1 MQQTSN
7 FNEWLQVCNKL
18 LHKHKRLLQWVC
30 ADHTYHRVEQGG
42 DQRPKEANVT
52 NRDRFSESTTEL
64 STPLSVL
71 YSVVEDAQRYEGYL
85 KENAQGIY
93 DQELADFLGELRD
106 ETNRR
111 AKRAEV
117 LLAQRLADGGVR

>member
-1 MQQTSN
+1 
-7 FNEWLQVCNKL
+7 
-18 LHKHKRLLQWVC
+18 
-30 ADHTYHRVEQGG
+30 
-42 DQRPKEANVT
+42 VT
-52 NRDRFSESTTEL
+52 NRDRFTESAAEL

-111 AKRAEV
+111 AKRAEE
-117 LLAQRLADGGVR
+117 LLAQRLADGGVH

>member
-1 MQQTSN
+1 
-7 FNEWLQVCNKL
+7 
-18 LHKHKRLLQWVC
+18 
-30 ADHTYHRVEQGG
+30 
-42 DQRPKEANVT
+42 VT
-52 NRDRFSESTTEL
+52 NRDRFRESAAEL

-93 DQELADFLGELRD
+93 DHELADFLSELRD

-111 AKRAEV
+111 AKRAEE
-117 LLAQRLADGGVR
+117 LLAQRLADGGVH